1 MKVAI
6 FIFIILNVLYL
17 LRNLFDEKS
26 LDLVYLGNIILFITL
41 LIKGV

>member
-6 FIFIILNVLYL
+6 FIFIILNTLYL
-17 LRNLFDEKS
+17 LRDLSNEKTF
-26 LDLVYLGNIILFITL
+26 DLVYFGNIILFITL

>member
-6 FIFIILNVLYL
+6 FIYIILNALYL
-17 LRNLFDEKS
+17 LNEKS

>member
-17 LRNLFDEKS
+17 LRNLSNEKT

>member
-6 FIFIILNVLYL
+6 FIFIVLNTLYL
-17 LRNLFDEKS
+17 LRTLLNEKA
-26 LDLVYLGNIILFITL
+26 LDLVYLGNIIVFITL